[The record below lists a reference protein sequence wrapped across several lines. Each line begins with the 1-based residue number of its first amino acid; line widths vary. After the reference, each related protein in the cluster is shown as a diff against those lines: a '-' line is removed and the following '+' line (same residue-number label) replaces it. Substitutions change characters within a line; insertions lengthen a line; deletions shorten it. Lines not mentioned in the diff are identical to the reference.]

1 MLNYKNLSM
10 WNIIYN
16 YNDFGQ
22 IYKACENLAFDNF
35 YRFDGYL
42 FKEKRLCVSNCSM
55 HELLICEAHMSG
67 LMRHFRV
74 AKTLDVL
81 HEHFFFCPRWKGI
94 CKEFMIHT

>member
-1 MLNYKNLSM
+1 M

-55 HELLICEAHMSG
+55 HELFVREAH
-67 LMRHFRV
+67 
-74 AKTLDVL
+74 
-81 HEHFFFCPRWKGI
+81 
-94 CKEFMIHT
+94 

>member
-1 MLNYKNLSM
+1 M

-81 HEHFFFCPRWKGI
+81 HEHFFFALDE
-94 CKEFMIHT
+94 KEYVKNLWYIHNM

>member
-1 MLNYKNLSM
+1 
-10 WNIIYN
+10 
-16 YNDFGQ
+16 
-22 IYKACENLAFDNF
+22 
-35 YRFDGYL
+35 
-42 FKEKRLCVSNCSM
+42 M

-74 AKTLDVL
+74 AKTLDIL

>member
-1 MLNYKNLSM
+1 MLKM
-10 WNIIYN
+10 MI
-16 YNDFGQ
+16 
-22 IYKACENLAFDNF
+22 LAKYIKLVRIQHLTFVF
-35 YRFDGYL
+35 KVDGYL

-81 HEHFFFCPRWKGI
+81 HEHFFFAQDE
-94 CKEFMIHT
+94 KEYVKNL